1 MHITVGPRQSVTAG
15 HSPVRSLFIPDLQ
28 WNEFPRPPQSGA
40 TRVRLLAPTASVAM
54 PWPPDLRFWFWKMF
68 LQFPCFPSLSPH
80 AVRFRRETMEPLDEE
95 TWLPEWQ
102 REGNKSPRPLEESHW
117 MVMWARNRLS
127 WLSYDAT
134 KVWGCWRSCAP
145 GETKAV
151 SAPTHQTTLCLTTAF
166 LSSIVLLFLNN
177 SVIMAEL
184 VTGFHLLLWLIL
196 TEHIPQG

>member
-40 TRVRLLAPTASVAM
+40 TRDRLPAPTASVAM

-80 AVRFRRETMEPLDEE
+80 AVRFRREAMEPLDEE

-102 REGNKSPRPLEESHW
+102 REGNKSPPPPRGVTLNSDVGKESTI
-117 MVMWARNRLS
+117 MTIIRRDQSLRLLAQLCS
-127 WLSYDAT
+127 RWDQSRIRTNPSD
-134 KVWGCWRSCAP
+134 
-145 GETKAV
+145 
-151 SAPTHQTTLCLTTAF
+151 HTL
-166 LSSIVLLFLNN
+166 LNN
-177 SVIMAEL
+177 GFPVFDSL
-184 VTGFHLLLWLIL
+184 VV
-196 TEHIPQG
+196 PK